1 MIRDGQMVC
10 DVCQTSITH
19 VTEVPAEGWP
29 KMHNL
34 CSACFADL
42 KRQAVPRPS

>member
-10 DVCQTSITH
+10 DNCGKVITRI
-19 VTEVPAEGWP
+19 TTLPPEGYP
-29 KMHNL
+29 SMHLL

-42 KRQAVPRPS
+42 RSKSIPPA

>member
-10 DVCQTSITH
+10 DACGKAITH
-19 VTEVPAEGWP
+19 LTAVPAEGYP
-29 KMHNL
+29 QMHNL

-42 KRQAVPRPS
+42 WKKSIPPA